1 MIPDPLLFLPGF
13 MCDARLFWHQI
24 AEFSAERMVS
34 VAPLL
39 GDSVEDMAETVLAAA
54 PARFN
59 LVGHWLGGIVA
70 MEMLRRAPDRIAQI
84 ALIDV
89 SPLPETP
96 QAAGLREPRIVRART
111 GRLDEVMLEE
121 IPPGALAPGP
131 GSHDALAM
139 LLDMAEALGPE
150 TFTRQ
155 SRALMRRPDQQ
166 RALRNTK
173 VRATLICGEYD
184 TICPPRRHEFLAE
197 LMPHADFRLIL
208 SAGHLA
214 PLEQPEKVTQALREW
229 LGAPLLLK

>member
-1 MIPDPLLFLPGF
+1 MTPDPLLFLPGF

-24 AEFSAERMVS
+24 AAFSTERMVS

-39 GDSVEDMAETVLAAA
+39 GESIEEMAETVLAAA
-54 PARFN
+54 PARFC
-59 LVGHWLGGIVA
+59 LVGHWLGGVVA
-70 MEMLRRAPDRIAQI
+70 MEMLRRAPERIAQI

-121 IPPGALAPGP
+121 IPPAALAPGA
-131 GSHDALAM
+131 GSHDTLALV
-139 LLDMAEALGPE
+139 LDMAEALGPE
-150 TFTRQ
+150 VFTRQ

-214 PLEQPEKVTQALREW
+214 PLEQPEKVTRALQDW